1 MASNKVAL
9 LFSAVQSNGE
19 LVVESAPASGF
30 AEIHPAGEVSTVHLT
45 LKMLPQDAERMIEA
59 LYSGNATL
67 LVETVAAVLAEKQE
81 EQSSLGL
88 RGEFSRA

>member
-9 LFSAVQSNGE
+9 LFSAVQSDGE
-19 LVVESAPASGF
+19 LVLESAPASGHV
-30 AEIHPAGEVSTVHLT
+30 EIHPAGEVSTIHLS
-45 LKMLPQDAERMIEA
+45 LHMIADDAERMVEA

-67 LVETVAAVLAEKQE
+67 LVETVAAVLANKQD
-81 EQSSLGL
+81 QSSFSL